1 MFTASVIR
9 LNKAATVDRSI
20 AVCETETTTCIDVR
34 PLWMCDKHCV
44 RQSQRDNVLFIPH
57 MIYGIISFHLLH
69 TRKFMARI
77 DVFKHFLFMAFLS
90 SHTLCEARA
99 HTHTHTTTIHF
110 STTLLRRRLHRH
122 TITQFSFVQSRFV
135 LAFLY
140 RCFLF
145 SSHPFIGESICTRFA
160 ASLCGHR
167 ALVWVLRV
175 FIHSNQKNIVIA
187 YRPAKASSSHNNLTA
202 TEWTAHTI
210 FSFFFEENLNARA
223 TTIARRTTNTFLL
236 CAHTTTTTTIT
247 ITTTTNA
254 NEFLCKY
261 FSISSVDHNVWLLFR
276 SGKKK
281 KQRLILTLTQ
291 NTEDVEKRKNRTI
304 LVYRLN
310 GGVHCAAVWRSK
322 TESIVKTYNSIKYYS
337 CTACAT
343 LRTHNR
349 SLARSLASSL
359 HPKRSK
365 CRPPEYRVYI
375 YV

>member
-1 MFTASVIR
+1 MFKASMIR

-140 RCFLF
+140 ISVFCFL
-145 SSHPFIGESICTRFA
+145 H
-160 ASLCGHR
+160 
-167 ALVWVLRV
+167 
-175 FIHSNQKNIVIA
+175 IHSSVRA
-187 YRPAKASSSHNNLTA
+187 FVRDSLLRCVA
-202 TEWTAHTI
+202 TVHWCECCAFLYI
-210 FSFFFEENLNARA
+210 
-223 TTIARRTTNTFLL
+223 RT
-236 CAHTTTTTTIT
+236 
-247 ITTTTNA
+247 
-254 NEFLCKY
+254 EK
-261 FSISSVDHNVWLLFR
+261 IS
-276 SGKKK
+276 
-281 KQRLILTLTQ
+281 
-291 NTEDVEKRKNRTI
+291 
-304 LVYRLN
+304 
-310 GGVHCAAVWRSK
+310 
-322 TESIVKTYNSIKYYS
+322 
-337 CTACAT
+337 
-343 LRTHNR
+343 
-349 SLARSLASSL
+349 
-359 HPKRSK
+359 
-365 CRPPEYRVYI
+365 
-375 YV
+375 